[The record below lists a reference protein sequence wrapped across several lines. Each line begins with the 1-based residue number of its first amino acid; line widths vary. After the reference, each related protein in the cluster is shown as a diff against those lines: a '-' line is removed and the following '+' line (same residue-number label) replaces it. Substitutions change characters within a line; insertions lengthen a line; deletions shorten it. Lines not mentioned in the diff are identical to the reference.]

1 MEFYEYVLI
10 KTEKGR
16 FDRNFAMS
24 KDVAD
29 HLAVCPFTIFG

>member
-16 FDRNFAMS
+16 FARKYAIS
-24 KDVAD
+24 KAVAD
-29 HLAVCPFTIFG
+29 HLAVYPFMIFG